1 VKVALLTARDPL
13 QVADGTAPAQ
23 VAVDLADEGHEVTL
37 VLLED
42 AVTPAREGHRLAGA
56 LAHAVRAGVRV
67 VAEEEALARRAVN
80 RLGEGIKPTTFGEVV
95 DLLMQRTDRQA
106 WL

>member
-1 VKVALLTARDPL
+1 MKVALLTARDPL
-13 QVADGTAPAQ
+13 QVADGGAPARI
-23 VAVDLADEGHEVTL
+23 ATDLAAGGHEVTL

-42 AVTPAREGHRLAGA
+42 AVAPAREGHRMAGA
-56 LAHAVRAGVRV
+56 LGAAVEAGVKV

-95 DLLMQRTDRQA
+95 DLLMERTDRQA